1 MVATEPVRE
10 SLSVGLARGAAV
22 EVSLFVP
29 AAPRATVICLPAL
42 GVVASYYEPLA
53 LSLASRRIAVVT
65 ADLRGLGRSSVRPRR
80 GVDFGYACLVDD
92 AARVA
97 GCVRQRLP
105 APLHLLGHSLG
116 GHVGALLAGSRSGA
130 IDGLVLTACG
140 TPYWRR
146 FPLKTGLGIVALAHA
161 VKVLGLALGYV
172 PGHRLGFGGTEAA
185 QLMREWGK
193 LARRGR
199 FVTADLDAEGALGG
213 VRTHTLVV
221 SIEGDWMAPRS
232 AVDHLVRKL
241 RGAPLERVHL
251 ASDSADPRSLDHFRW
266 AKFPDAVVDVV
277 DRWIDPATQGV
288 ARPFDS

>member
-1 MVATEPVRE
+1 LVPTPRE
-10 SLSVGLARGAAV
+10 DRPQAKVPRSDACPGPLPRTPQKA
-22 EVSLFVP
+22 LFYP
-29 AAPRATVICLPAL
+29 
-42 GVVASYYEPLA
+42 
-53 LSLASRRIAVVT
+53 
-65 ADLRGLGRSSVRPRR
+65 
-80 GVDFGYACLVDD
+80 
-92 AARVA
+92 
-97 GCVRQRLP
+97 
-105 APLHLLGHSLG
+105 
-116 GHVGALLAGSRSGA
+116 
-130 IDGLVLTACG
+130 
-140 TPYWRR
+140 
-146 FPLKTGLGIVALAHA
+146 
-161 VKVLGLALGYV
+161 
-172 PGHRLGFGGTEAA
+172 HRLGFGGTEAA